1 VDERLK
7 GCGMSQA
14 AAQYGSPIPP
24 RTWRWVRDEAL
35 RFDPHGVRLVPSLL
49 MAVGVTVALAIGY
62 AAGSWA
68 TGAAAAG
75 GALSVGIPSVAPT
88 PRPRIA
94 MLASTAAAM
103 ALGTFVGSTTS
114 RYAGL
119 HVVAVA
125 LFTFVGGLLVAVEP
139 AVTAVGLNAIVGL
152 VVYGRFPG
160 SPETAL
166 KSAGLVLA
174 GGLFQV
180 VLIAVFRRRPQ
191 VGRALDGLSRG
202 YAALAGYA
210 RVLDIARSSLPL
222 AAAIDAAVV
231 DREFSF
237 GAGTSSASDEARTS
251 LIDEARRIRL
261 ELLSLASARAAAQG
275 VDEPD
280 AALLASF
287 DQLAPRLGVFFDHI
301 VDGLAHADVPGDL
314 DDALAEATD
323 AIEDVR
329 RTATAAPHAQLI
341 AARATTAGAA
351 LAGQLRAVAG
361 LLPAAVE
368 VKRTP
373 PSSAVRSATRISR
386 RSAHDVEAI
395 TERMQANLTWQSEAF
410 QHAVRLAV
418 VVSAA
423 AVIAHA
429 VGIGRGYWL
438 ALTAV
443 LILRPEFSI
452 TYTRGVAR
460 AVGTFVG
467 VGIATIVAVTAHPHG
482 WVLLPFVAVF
492 VWLSGAVFN
501 ASYAAFSVAV
511 TGAVVF
517 LLAGLDTD
525 PVADARDRLIATV
538 LGSALALGAYA
549 LAPTWGRRPVADAVA
564 DLADSTHRYVSLVL
578 RAVVDPAADTSAA
591 PAASRALRLARTNAE
606 AAIDRSLG
614 DPASRRVDQPFTQEL
629 LATFRRLAI
638 AAHTLRLSRTATPEG
653 LRPDGVTP
661 ESVPPKLALDYVP
674 PALTELTAAIDSELA
689 AIAARLR
696 FGRVTVVREPLRA
709 LHREVAAAISA
720 DPVSQGALVVA
731 ETDEIVDATNSLADI
746 VERAPS

>member
-1 VDERLK
+1 MMEP
-7 GCGMSQA
+7 A
-14 AAQYGSPIPP
+14 AGSGPAPPSTPPPP
-24 RTWRWVRDEAL
+24 RTWRRVRDEAL
-35 RFDPHGVRLVPSLL
+35 RFDRHGVRLGPSLR
-49 MAVGVTVALAIGY
+49 MAAGVMVALAIGY

-75 GALSVGIPSVAPT
+75 GALSVGIPSVAPS
-88 PRPRIA
+88 PRPRVA
-94 MLASTAAAM
+94 MLASTAAAI
-103 ALGTFVGSTTS
+103 ALGTFVGSATS

-166 KSAGLVLA
+166 KSAGLVAA

-180 VLIAVFRRRPQ
+180 LLVVVLRGRPH
-191 VGRALDGLSRG
+191 VGRALAGLSRG
-202 YAALAGYA
+202 YAALASYA
-210 RVLDIARSSLPL
+210 AALDLQQSGLPM

-237 GAGTSSASDEARTS
+237 GAGTSGASEEACRS
-251 LIDEARRIRL
+251 LVDEARRIRL

-280 AALLASF
+280 VGLLASF
-287 DQLAPRLGVFFDHI
+287 DQLSARLRNFFDHV
-301 VDGLAHADVPGDL
+301 VDGLGHASVPGGL
-314 DDALAEATD
+314 DDALAAAND

-329 RTATAAPHAQLI
+329 RSAAAAPHAQLI

-351 LAGQLRAVAG
+351 LAGQLRAVAA

-386 RSAHDVEAI
+386 VSAQGAEAI
-395 TERMQANLTWQSEAF
+395 AERMRANLTWQSDAF

-418 VVSAA
+418 VVSAS

-443 LILRPEFSI
+443 LVLRPEFSV

-460 AVGTFVG
+460 AVGTIVG

-482 WVLLPFVAVF
+482 WVLVPFVGVF
-492 VWLSGAVFN
+492 VWLSGALFN

-517 LLAGLDTD
+517 LLAGLDTN
-525 PVADARDRLIATV
+525 PVADARDRLVATV
-538 LGSALALGAYA
+538 LGAALALGAYA
-549 LAPTWGRRPVADAVA
+549 VAPTWGRRPVADAVA
-564 DLADSTHRYVSLVL
+564 DLADATQRYVSGVL
-578 RAVVDPAADTSAA
+578 RAVIDPAADKFGL
-591 PAASRALRLARTNAE
+591 PGASRAVRLARTNAE
-606 AAIDRSLG
+606 AAINRSLG
-614 DPASRRVDQPFTQEL
+614 DPASRRVEQTVTLEM

-638 AAHTLRLSRTATPEG
+638 AAHTLRLSPTLT
-653 LRPDGVTP
+653 
-661 ESVPPKLALDYVP
+661 LDVVP
-674 PALTELTAAIDSELA
+674 PALKELTADIAAELE

-696 FGRVTVVREPLRA
+696 FGRVTVVRQPLRA
-709 LHREVAAAISA
+709 LHREVAAALPA
-720 DPVSQGALVVA
+720 DPAALGALVVA

-746 VERAPS
+746 VERAPA

>member
-1 VDERLK
+1 
-7 GCGMSQA
+7 
-14 AAQYGSPIPP
+14 
-24 RTWRWVRDEAL
+24 
-35 RFDPHGVRLVPSLL
+35 
-49 MAVGVTVALAIGY
+49 
-62 AAGSWA
+62 
-68 TGAAAAG
+68 
-75 GALSVGIPSVAPT
+75 
-88 PRPRIA
+88 
-94 MLASTAAAM
+94 
-103 ALGTFVGSTTS
+103 
-114 RYAGL
+114 
-119 HVVAVA
+119 
-125 LFTFVGGLLVAVEP
+125 
-139 AVTAVGLNAIVGL
+139 VTAVGLNAIVGL

-166 KSAGLVLA
+166 KSAGLVAA

-180 VLIAVFRRRPQ
+180 VLVVALRGRPH
-191 VGRALDGLSRG
+191 VGRALAGLSRA
-202 YAALAGYA
+202 YAALATYA
-210 RVLDIARSSLPL
+210 ADLDINRSGLPV

-237 GAGTSSASDEARTS
+237 GAGTSGAPDEAATS
-251 LIDEARRIRL
+251 LVDEARRIRL
-261 ELLSLASARAAAQG
+261 ELLSLSSARAAAQG

-287 DQLAPRLGVFFDHI
+287 DRLASALGEFLDH
-301 VDGLAHADVPGDL
+301 VVRGLAHAAVPGDL
-314 DDALAEATD
+314 DDALKAATD
-323 AIEDVR
+323 AIDDVR
-329 RTATAAPHAQLI
+329 RTAAAAPHAQLI

-351 LAGQLRAVAG
+351 LGGQLRAVAG

-368 VKRTP
+368 VRRTN

-386 RSAHDVEAI
+386 HSAQGAEAI
-395 TERMQANLTWQSEAF
+395 VERMRANLTWQSDAF

-418 VVSAA
+418 VVSAS

-443 LILRPEFSI
+443 LVLRPEFSV
-452 TYTRGVAR
+452 TFTRGIGR
-460 AVGTFVG
+460 AIGTFVG

-482 WVLLPFVAVF
+482 WVLIPFVGVF

-501 ASYAAFSVAV
+501 ASYTAFSVAV

-525 PVADARDRLIATV
+525 PVTDARDRLVATV

-549 LAPTWGRRPVADAVA
+549 IAPTWGRRPVADAVG
-564 DLADSTHRYVSLVL
+564 DLADTTHRYIRLVL
-578 RAVVDPAADTSAA
+578 QAVIDPATDTSAA
-591 PAASRALRLARTNAE
+591 PAAGRAVRLARTNAE

-614 DPASRRVDQPFTQEL
+614 DPASRRIDQTVTLEM

-638 AAHTLRLSRTATPEG
+638 AAHTLRLSPT
-653 LRPDGVTP
+653 VT
-661 ESVPPKLALDYVP
+661 LDLVP
-674 PALTELTAAIDSELA
+674 PALKELTSAIDTELE

-696 FGRVTVVREPLRA
+696 FGRVTVVRQPLRA
-709 LHREVAAAISA
+709 LHQEVAAALPT
-720 DPVSQGALVVA
+720 DPEAFGTLVVA

-746 VERAPS
+746 VERMPSA

>member
-1 VDERLK
+1 
-7 GCGMSQA
+7 MSEPA
-14 AAQYGSPIPP
+14 AGSGRPAAP
-24 RTWRWVRDEAL
+24 RTWRRVRDDAL
-35 RFDPHGVRLVPSLL
+35 RIDRHGVRLRPSLR
-49 MAVGVTVALAIGY
+49 MAAGVTVALATGY

-68 TGAAAAG
+68 AGAAAAG
-75 GALSVGIPSVAPT
+75 GALAVGIPSVAPS

-103 ALGTFVGSTTS
+103 ALGTFVGSATS
-114 RYAGL
+114 GYAGL

-125 LFTFVGGLLVAVEP
+125 FFTFVGGLLVAVEP

-166 KSAGLVLA
+166 KSAGLVAA

-180 VLIAVFRRRPQ
+180 VLVLVVRGRPH
-191 VGRALDGLSRG
+191 VGRALTGLSRG
-202 YAALAGYA
+202 YAALASYA
-210 RVLDIARSSLPL
+210 ADLDVEQSGLPV

-231 DREFSF
+231 DRELSF
-237 GAGTSSASDEARTS
+237 GAGASGPSGEACTS
-251 LIDEARRIRL
+251 LVDEARRIRL
-261 ELLSLASARAAAQG
+261 ELLSLASARAAAQD

-287 DQLAPRLGVFFDHI
+287 LRLASALRDFLDHV
-301 VDGLAHADVPGDL
+301 VDGLAHADVPADL
-314 DDALAEATD
+314 DDALAAATD
-323 AIEDVR
+323 AVEDLR
-329 RTATAAPHAQLI
+329 RAAAAAPHAQLI
-341 AARATTAGAA
+341 AARAITAGAA

-368 VKRTP
+368 VRRTA

-386 RSAHDVEAI
+386 RGAQVSRRTAQGAEVIA
-395 TERMQANLTWQSEAF
+395 ERMRANLTWQSDAF
-410 QHAVRLAV
+410 QHAVRLTA

-443 LILRPEFSI
+443 LVLRPEFSV
-452 TYTRGVAR
+452 TFTRGVGR
-460 AVGTFVG
+460 AFGTFVG
-467 VGIATIVAVTAHPHG
+467 VGIATIVAATAQPHG
-482 WVLLPFVAVF
+482 WVLVPFVGVF
-492 VWLSGAVFN
+492 VWLAGAVFN
-501 ASYAAFSVAV
+501 ASYTAFSVAV

-525 PVADARDRLIATV
+525 PVTDARDRLVATV
-538 LGSALALGAYA
+538 LGAALALGAYA
-549 LAPTWGRRPVADAVA
+549 IWPTWGRRPVADAVA
-564 DLADSTHRYVSLVL
+564 DLADTTHRYVGLVL
-578 RAVVDPAADTSAA
+578 RAVVDPAADTSAT
-591 PAASRALRLARTNAE
+591 PAAGRAVRLARTNAE

-614 DPASRRVDQPFTQEL
+614 DPASRRVDQTVTL
-629 LATFRRLAI
+629 LTLATFRRLAI
-638 AAHTLRLSRTATPEG
+638 AVHTLRLSPVRT
-653 LRPDGVTP
+653 LDG
-661 ESVPPKLALDYVP
+661 AP
-674 PALTELTAAIDSELA
+674 PALTELTAAIDTELESV
-689 AIAARLR
+689 AARLR

-709 LHREVAAAISA
+709 LHREVVAALSGDVAA
-720 DPVSQGALVVA
+720 FGTLVAA

-746 VERAPS
+746 VERMPPA

>member
-1 VDERLK
+1 
-7 GCGMSQA
+7 MSGA
-14 AAQYGSPIPP
+14 AAQYGSPAPP
-24 RTWRWVRDEAL
+24 PTWRRVRDEAL
-35 RFDPHGVRLVPSLL
+35 RFDPHGVRLRPSLR
-49 MAVGVTVALAIGY
+49 MAAGVMVALAIGY

-75 GALSVGIPSVAPT
+75 GALAVGIPSVAPS

-94 MLASTAAAM
+94 MLASTAAAI
-103 ALGTFVGSTTS
+103 ALGTFVGSATS

-166 KSAGLVLA
+166 KSAGLVAA

-180 VLIAVFRRRPQ
+180 VLVMIFRGRPQ
-191 VGRALDGLSRG
+191 VSRELAGLSRCYDAIAS
-202 YAALAGYA
+202 YAAD
-210 RVLDIARSSLPL
+210 LDLARSGLPM
-222 AAAIDAAVV
+222 AEAIDAAVV

-237 GAGTSSASDEARTS
+237 GAGTGGASDEACRS
-251 LIDEARRIRL
+251 LVDEARRIRL
-261 ELLSLASARAAAQG
+261 ELLSLASARAAAKG

-287 DQLAPRLGVFFDHI
+287 DQLAIRLGDFFRRV
-301 VDGLAHADVPGDL
+301 VDGLAHASVPDDL
-314 DDALAEATD
+314 GDALAAAND
-323 AIEDVR
+323 AIEDLR
-329 RTATAAPHAQLI
+329 RSAAGAAHAQLI

-368 VKRTP
+368 VRRTA

-386 RSAHDVEAI
+386 VSAHGAEAI
-395 TERMQANLTWQSEAF
+395 VERMQANLTWQSDAF

-418 VVSAA
+418 VVSASA
-423 AVIAHA
+423 GIAHA

-443 LILRPEFSI
+443 LVLRPEFSV

-460 AVGTFVG
+460 AVGTVVG
-467 VGIATIVAVTAHPHG
+467 VGIATIVAVTVHPHG
-482 WVLLPFVAVF
+482 WVLVPFVGVF
-492 VWLSGAVFN
+492 VWLSGALFN

-517 LLAGLDTD
+517 LLAGLDAN
-525 PVADARDRLIATV
+525 PVTDARDRLVATV
-538 LGSALALGAYA
+538 LGAALALGAYA
-549 LAPTWGRRPVADAVA
+549 LAPTWGRRPVAEALA
-564 DLADSTHRYVSLVL
+564 DLADTTQRYVALVL
-578 RAVVDPAADTSAA
+578 QAVTDPAADRSAL
-591 PAASRALRLARTNAE
+591 PGASRAVRLARTNAE
-606 AAIDRSLG
+606 AAVNRSLG
-614 DPASRRVDQPFTQEL
+614 DPASRRIDHAATLEM

-638 AAHTLRLSRTATPEG
+638 AAHTLRLSQTAT
-653 LRPDGVTP
+653 
-661 ESVPPKLALDYVP
+661 LDVVP
-674 PALTELTAAIDSELA
+674 PALNDLTAAIDSELD

-709 LHREVAAAISA
+709 LHREVAAALLA
-720 DPVSQGALVVA
+720 DPAALGALVVA

-746 VERAPS
+746 VERAPA

>member
-1 VDERLK
+1 
-7 GCGMSQA
+7 MSEVA
-14 AAQYGSPIPP
+14 AEYGTPPPP
-24 RTWRWVRDEAL
+24 RTWRRVRDEAL
-35 RFDPHGVRLVPSLL
+35 RFDRHGVLLRPSLR
-49 MAVGVTVALAIGY
+49 MAAGVMVALAIGY

-68 TGAAAAG
+68 AGAAAAG
-75 GALSVGIPSVAPT
+75 GALSVGIPSLAPS
-88 PRPRIA
+88 PRPRVA
-94 MLASTAAAM
+94 VLTSTAAAM
-103 ALGTFVGSTTS
+103 ALGTFVGSATS
-114 RYAGL
+114 EYAGL
-119 HVVAVA
+119 HVVAVGF
-125 LFTFVGGLLVAVEP
+125 FTFVGGLLVAVEP

-166 KSAGLVLA
+166 KSAGLVAA

-180 VLIAVFRRRPQ
+180 LLVVVLRGRPR
-191 VGRALDGLSRG
+191 VGRALTGLSRG
-202 YAALAGYA
+202 YAALASYA
-210 RVLDIARSSLPL
+210 ADLDLARSSLPL

-231 DREFSF
+231 DREFAF
-237 GAGTSSASDEARTS
+237 GAGTSGASEEACRS
-251 LIDEARRIRL
+251 LVDEARRIML
-261 ELLSLASARAAAQG
+261 ELLSLASVRAAAQG

-287 DQLAPRLGVFFDHI
+287 DQLASRLGNLFDHV
-301 VDGLAHADVPGDL
+301 VDGLAHASVPADL
-314 DDALAEATD
+314 GDALTAANA

-329 RTATAAPHAQLI
+329 RSAAAAPHAQLI

-368 VKRTP
+368 VKRAP
-373 PSSAVRSATRISR
+373 ASSAVRSATRISR
-386 RSAHDVEAI
+386 VSAQGAEAI
-395 TERMQANLTWQSEAF
+395 VERMQANLTWQSDAF

-418 VVSAA
+418 VVSAS

-443 LILRPEFSI
+443 LVLRPEFSV

-460 AVGTFVG
+460 AVGTVVG

-482 WVLLPFVAVF
+482 WVLVPFVGVF
-492 VWLSGAVFN
+492 VWLSGALFN

-517 LLAGLDTD
+517 LLAGLDAD
-525 PVADARDRLIATV
+525 PVADARDRLVATV
-538 LGSALALGAYA
+538 LGAGLALGAYA

-564 DLADSTHRYVSLVL
+564 DLADTTQRYVALVL
-578 RAVVDPAADTSAA
+578 HAVIDPAADTSVL
-591 PAASRALRLARTNAE
+591 PGASRAVRLARTNAE
-606 AAIDRSLG
+606 AAINRSLG
-614 DPASRRVDQPFTQEL
+614 DPASRRVDPAATLEM

-638 AAHTLRLSRTATPEG
+638 AAHTLRLSPT
-653 LRPDGVTP
+653 VTLP
-661 ESVPPKLALDYVP
+661 VVPAVLK
-674 PALTELTAAIDSELA
+674 ELTVAIDSELE
-689 AIAARLR
+689 AIAARMR

-709 LHREVAAAISA
+709 LHREVAAALPA
-720 DPVSQGALVVA
+720 DPAALGALVVA

-746 VERAPS
+746 VERAPVQLRST

>member
-1 VDERLK
+1 MTEL
-7 GCGMSQA
+7 A
-14 AAQYGSPIPP
+14 AAQGGPAPP
-24 RTWRWVRDEAL
+24 RTWRRVRDEVL
-35 RFDPHGVRLVPSLL
+35 RFDRHGIRLGPSLR
-49 MAVGVTVALAIGY
+49 MAGGVTVALAIGY

-68 TGAAAAG
+68 AGAAAAG
-75 GALSVGIPSVAPT
+75 GALAVGIPSVAPS

-103 ALGTFVGSTTS
+103 ALGTFVGSATS

-166 KSAGLVLA
+166 KSAGLVIA

-180 VLIAVFRRRPQ
+180 LLVVVVRGRPQ
-191 VGRALDGLSRG
+191 VGRALAGLSRG
-202 YAALAGYA
+202 YAALASYA
-210 RVLDIARSSLPL
+210 ADLDIQRSGLPM

-237 GAGTSSASDEARTS
+237 GADTSGAPDEACRS
-251 LIDEARRIRL
+251 LVDEARRIRL
-261 ELLSLASARAAAQG
+261 ELLSVASARAAAQG

-287 DQLAPRLGVFFDHI
+287 GQLASRLGVFFEHI
-301 VDGLAHADVPGDL
+301 VDGLAHADVPADL
-314 DDALAEATD
+314 DDALVAATD

-329 RTATAAPHAQLI
+329 RTAVAAPHAQLI

-351 LAGQLRAVAG
+351 LAGQLRAVVG

-368 VKRTP
+368 VKRTA

-386 RSAHDVEAI
+386 RSAQGVEAI
-395 TERMQANLTWQSEAF
+395 AERMRANLTWQSDAF

-443 LILRPEFSI
+443 LVLRPEFSV
-452 TYTRGVAR
+452 TFTRGVGR

-482 WVLLPFVAVF
+482 WVLVPFVGVF
-492 VWLSGAVFN
+492 VWLSGALFN

-517 LLAGLDTD
+517 LLAGLDAD
-525 PVADARDRLIATV
+525 PVTDARDRLVATV
-538 LGSALALGAYA
+538 LGAALALGAYA

-564 DLADSTHRYVSLVL
+564 DLADTTQRYVGLVL
-578 RAVVDPAADTSAA
+578 RAVIDPAADASAA

-606 AAIDRSLG
+606 AAIQRSLG
-614 DPASRRVDQPFTQEL
+614 DPASRRIDQTATLQM

-638 AAHTLRLSRTATPEG
+638 AVHTLRLSPTVK
-653 LRPDGVTP
+653 LDG
-661 ESVPPKLALDYVP
+661 VP
-674 PALTELTAAIDSELA
+674 PALKELTAAIDSELA

-696 FGRVTVVREPLRA
+696 FGRVTVVRQPLRA
-709 LHREVAAAISA
+709 LHRDVAAALPA
-720 DPVSQGALVVA
+720 DPAALGALVVA

-746 VERAPS
+746 VDRAPA

>member
-1 VDERLK
+1 MTD
-7 GCGMSQA
+7 A
-14 AAQYGSPIPP
+14 PAQVGTSVPP
-24 RTWRWVRDEAL
+24 RTWRRVRDEAL
-35 RFDPHGVRLVPSLL
+35 RFDRPGVRVRSSLR
-49 MAVGVTVALAIGY
+49 MAIGVTVALAIGY

-68 TGAAAAG
+68 AGAAAAG
-75 GALSVGIPSVAPT
+75 GALAVGVPSVAPT

-94 MLASTAAAM
+94 MLASTALAM
-103 ALGTFVGSTTS
+103 ALGTFLGSATS
-114 RYAGL
+114 RYAGV

-180 VLIAVFRRRPQ
+180 LLVVVLRGRPQ
-191 VGRALDGLSRG
+191 VGRALAGLARG
-202 YAALAGYA
+202 YAALAVYA
-210 RVLDIARSSLPL
+210 GDLDIERSGLPV
-222 AAAIDAAVV
+222 AAALDTAVA

-237 GAGTSSASDEARTS
+237 GAGTSGASGEACTS
-251 LIDEARRIRL
+251 LVDEARRIRL

-275 VDEPD
+275 IDEPD

-287 DQLAPRLGVFFDHI
+287 ERLASCLREFFDQV
-301 VDGLAHADVPGDL
+301 VDGLAHSDVPADL
-314 DDALAEATD
+314 VDALAAATA
-323 AIEDVR
+323 AIDDVR
-329 RTATAAPHAQLI
+329 RVAVALPHAQLL

-368 VKRTP
+368 VKRTR

-386 RSAHDVEAI
+386 RGAQGAEAI
-395 TERMQANLTWQSEAF
+395 AERMRANLTWHSDAF

-429 VGIGRGYWL
+429 ADIGRGYWL

-443 LILRPEFSI
+443 LVLRPEFSV
-452 TYTRGVAR
+452 TFTRGVGR
-460 AVGTFVG
+460 ALGTFAG
-467 VGIATIVAVTAHPHG
+467 VGIATIVAVTADPHG
-482 WVLLPFVAVF
+482 WVLVPFVGVF
-492 VWLSGAVFN
+492 VWLAGAVFN

-525 PVADARDRLIATV
+525 PVADARERLIATG
-538 LGSALALGAYA
+538 LGAALALGAYA

-564 DLADSTHRYVSLVL
+564 DLADTTERYVGLVL
-578 RAVVDPAADTSAA
+578 QAVIDPAADASVI
-591 PAASRALRLARTNAE
+591 PAAGRAVRLARTNAD
-606 AAIDRSLG
+606 AAIARSLG
-614 DPASRRVDQPFTQEL
+614 DPASRRVDHTVSLEL

-638 AAHTLRLSRTATPEG
+638 AAHTLRLSPSVSLDDVPPQFALGGVPPTVTPDG
-653 LRPDGVTP
+653 LRPRVAPSGIR
-661 ESVPPKLALDYVP
+661 
-674 PALTELTAAIDSELA
+674 PALKELA
-689 AIAARLR
+689 RAVGIELEAIAARLR
-696 FGRVTVVREPLRA
+696 FGRVTVVRQPLRA
-709 LHREVAAAISA
+709 LHREVAGALPA
-720 DPVSQGALVVA
+720 DAGAFGTLVVA
-731 ETDEIVDATNSLADI
+731 ESDEIVDATNSLADI
-746 VERAPS
+746 VERMPV

>member
-1 VDERLK
+1 
-7 GCGMSQA
+7 MSGA
-14 AAQYGSPIPP
+14 AAQYGSPAPP
-24 RTWRWVRDEAL
+24 PTWRRVRDEAL
-35 RFDPHGVRLVPSLL
+35 RFDPHGVRLRPSLR
-49 MAVGVTVALAIGY
+49 MAAGVMVALAIGY

-75 GALSVGIPSVAPT
+75 GALAVGIPSVAPS

-94 MLASTAAAM
+94 MLASTAAAI
-103 ALGTFVGSTTS
+103 ALGTFVGSATS

-166 KSAGLVLA
+166 KSAGLVAA

-180 VLIAVFRRRPQ
+180 VLVVIFRGRPQ
-191 VGRALDGLSRG
+191 VSRELAGLSRCYDAIAS
-202 YAALAGYA
+202 YAAD
-210 RVLDIARSSLPL
+210 LDLARSGLPM
-222 AAAIDAAVV
+222 AEAIDAAVV

-237 GAGTSSASDEARTS
+237 GAGTGGASDEACRS
-251 LIDEARRIRL
+251 LVDEARRIRL
-261 ELLSLASARAAAQG
+261 ELLSLASARAAAKG
-275 VDEPD
+275 IDEPD

-287 DQLAPRLGVFFDHI
+287 DQLAFRLGDFFRRV
-301 VDGLAHADVPGDL
+301 VDGLAHASVPDDL
-314 DDALAEATD
+314 GDALAAAND
-323 AIEDVR
+323 AIEDLR
-329 RTATAAPHAQLI
+329 RSAAGAAHAQLI

-368 VKRTP
+368 VRRTA

-386 RSAHDVEAI
+386 VSAHGAEAI
-395 TERMQANLTWQSEAF
+395 VERMQANLTWQSDAF

-418 VVSAA
+418 VVSAS

-443 LILRPEFSI
+443 LVLRPEFSV

-460 AVGTFVG
+460 AVGTVVG
-467 VGIATIVAVTAHPHG
+467 VGIATIVAVTVHPHG
-482 WVLLPFVAVF
+482 WVLVPFVGVF
-492 VWLSGAVFN
+492 VWLSGALFN

-517 LLAGLDTD
+517 LLAGLDAN
-525 PVADARDRLIATV
+525 PVTDARDRLVATV
-538 LGSALALGAYA
+538 LGAALALGAYA
-549 LAPTWGRRPVADAVA
+549 LAPTWGRRPVAEALA
-564 DLADSTHRYVSLVL
+564 DLADTTQRYVALVL
-578 RAVVDPAADTSAA
+578 QAVTDPAADRSAL
-591 PAASRALRLARTNAE
+591 PGASRAVRLARTNAE
-606 AAIDRSLG
+606 AAVNRSLG
-614 DPASRRVDQPFTQEL
+614 DPASRRIDHAATLEM

-638 AAHTLRLSRTATPEG
+638 AAHTLAAVTDSHLGR
-653 LRPDGVTP
+653 RP
-661 ESVPPKLALDYVP
+661 
-674 PALTELTAAIDSELA
+674 
-689 AIAARLR
+689 ARL
-696 FGRVTVVREPLRA
+696 E
-709 LHREVAAAISA
+709 
-720 DPVSQGALVVA
+720 
-731 ETDEIVDATNSLADI
+731 
-746 VERAPS
+746 

>member
-1 VDERLK
+1 
-7 GCGMSQA
+7 MSEA
-14 AAQYGSPIPP
+14 AVQSGSPAPP
-24 RTWRWVRDEAL
+24 RTWRRVRDEAL
-35 RFDPHGVRLVPSLL
+35 RFDRHGVFLRPSLR
-49 MAVGVTVALAIGY
+49 MAAGVMAALAIGY

-75 GALSVGIPSVAPT
+75 GALVVGIPSVAASA
-88 PRPRIA
+88 RPRIGL
-94 MLASTAAAM
+94 LASTAMAM
-103 ALGTFVGSTTS
+103 ALGTFVGSVTS
-114 RYAGL
+114 GYAGL

-125 LFTFVGGLLVAVEP
+125 LFSFAGGLLVAVEP

-166 KSAGLVLA
+166 KSAGLVAA

-180 VLIAVFRRRPQ
+180 LLVLVFRGRPQ
-191 VGRALDGLSRG
+191 VSRELAGLSRG
-202 YAALAGYA
+202 YEAIASYAAN
-210 RVLDIARSSLPL
+210 LDLTRSGLPM

-237 GAGTSSASDEARTS
+237 GAGAGGVSDEACRS
-251 LIDEARRIRL
+251 LVDEARRIRL

-275 VDEPD
+275 VDAPD

-287 DQLAPRLGVFFDHI
+287 DQLAAALGDFFAR
-301 VDGLAHADVPGDL
+301 VEAGLAQASVP
-314 DDALAEATD
+314 DDFDSALVAANE
-323 AIEDVR
+323 AIESVR
-329 RTATAAPHAQLI
+329 ASAAAAPHVQLI

-361 LLPAAVE
+361 LLPGAIE

-373 PSSAVRSATRISR
+373 PSSAVRSATRLSR
-386 RSAHDVEAI
+386 VSAHGAEAI
-395 TERMQANLTWQSEAF
+395 VERMRANLTWQSDAF

-418 VVSAA
+418 VVSAS

-443 LILRPEFSI
+443 LVLRPEFSV
-452 TYTRGVAR
+452 TYTRGIAR
-460 AVGTFVG
+460 AVGTILG

-482 WVLLPFVAVF
+482 WVLVPFVGVF
-492 VWLSGAVFN
+492 VWLAGALFN

-538 LGSALALGAYA
+538 LGAALALAAYA

-564 DLADSTHRYVSLVL
+564 DLADTTQRYVALVL
-578 RAVVDPAADTSAA
+578 QAVTDPAADVSTL
-591 PAASRALRLARTNAE
+591 PGASRAVRLARTNAE
-606 AAIDRSLG
+606 AAINRSLG
-614 DPASRRVDQPFTQEL
+614 DPASRRIDHVAALEM

-638 AAHTLRLSRTATPEG
+638 AAHTLRLSPTVTLEG
-653 LRPDGVTP
+653 
-661 ESVPPKLALDYVP
+661 VP
-674 PALTELTAAIDSELA
+674 PALNELTTAIDSELE

-696 FGRVTVVREPLRA
+696 FGRVTVVRQPLRA
-709 LHREVAAAISA
+709 LHRAVAAALPA
-720 DPVSQGALVVA
+720 DPAAPGALVVA

-746 VERAPS
+746 VERPPA

>member
-1 VDERLK
+1 
-7 GCGMSQA
+7 MSQA
-14 AAQYGSPIPP
+14 AEFGSPAPP
-24 RTWRWVRDEAL
+24 RTWRRVRDEAL
-35 RFDPHGVRLVPSLL
+35 RFDRRGVRLLPGLR
-49 MAVGVTVALAIGY
+49 MAAGVAVALAIGY

-68 TGAAAAG
+68 AGAAAAG
-75 GALSVGIPSVAPT
+75 GALAVGIPSVAPS

-94 MLASTAAAM
+94 MLTSTAAAM
-103 ALGTFVGSTTS
+103 ALGTFVGSATS
-114 RYAGL
+114 GYAGL

-166 KSAGLVLA
+166 KSAGLVVA

-180 VLIAVFRRRPQ
+180 LLVVVLRGRPQ
-191 VGRALDGLSRG
+191 VGRALAGLSRS
-202 YAALAGYA
+202 YAALASYA
-210 RVLDIARSSLPL
+210 ADLNIERSGLPA

-237 GAGTSSASDEARTS
+237 GAGTSGAPDEACRS
-251 LIDEARRIRL
+251 LVDEARRIRL

-275 VDEPD
+275 LDEPD
-280 AALLASF
+280 AALLGSF
-287 DQLAPRLGVFFDHI
+287 DQLAASLGAFLQRI
-301 VDGLAHADVPGDL
+301 VDGLAHAMVPGDL
-314 DDALAEATD
+314 EDALAAATD

-329 RTATAAPHAQLI
+329 RTAAAAPHAQLI
-341 AARATTAGAA
+341 AARATAAGAA
-351 LAGQLRAVAG
+351 LAGQLRAVTG
-361 LLPAAVE
+361 LLAPAVE

-373 PSSAVRSATRISR
+373 PSSAVRSATRIYR
-386 RSAHDVEAI
+386 RGAQGAEAI
-395 TERMQANLTWQSEAF
+395 VERMRANLTWQSDAF

-418 VVSAA
+418 VVSAS

-443 LILRPEFSI
+443 LVLRPEFSV

-460 AVGTFVG
+460 AVGTIVG

-482 WVLLPFVAVF
+482 WALLPFVGVF

-525 PVADARDRLIATV
+525 PVADARDRLVATV
-538 LGSALALGAYA
+538 LGAALALGAYA

-564 DLADSTHRYVSLVL
+564 DLADTTERYVGLVL
-578 RAVVDPAADTSAA
+578 RAVIDPEADTSATPGA
-591 PAASRALRLARTNAE
+591 GRAVRLARTNAE
-606 AAIDRSLG
+606 AAIARSLG
-614 DPASRRVDQPFTQEL
+614 DPASRRVDQTVTLEM

-638 AAHTLRLSRTATPEG
+638 AAHTLRLAPSVT
-653 LRPDGVTP
+653 LDG
-661 ESVPPKLALDYVP
+661 VP
-674 PALTELTAAIDSELA
+674 PALRELTAALHTELE

-696 FGRVTVVREPLRA
+696 FGRVTVVRQPLRA
-709 LHREVAAAISA
+709 LHREVAAALPT
-720 DPVSQGALVVA
+720 DPAALGTLVVA

-746 VERAPS
+746 VERGVASSS

>member
-1 VDERLK
+1 
-7 GCGMSQA
+7 MSEA
-14 AAQYGSPIPP
+14 PADFGRPAPP
-24 RTWRWVRDEAL
+24 RTWRRVRDESL
-35 RFDPHGVRLVPSLL
+35 RFDRHGLRLGPSLR

-68 TGAAAAG
+68 AGAAAAG
-75 GALSVGIPSVAPT
+75 GALSVGIPSLAPT

-94 MLASTAAAM
+94 LLASTAAAM
-103 ALGTFVGSTTS
+103 ALGTFVGSATS
-114 RYAGL
+114 GYAGL

-125 LFTFVGGLLVAVEP
+125 LFAFVGGLLVAVEP

-166 KSAGLVLA
+166 KSAGLVAA
-174 GGLFQV
+174 GGLFQLLLV
-180 VLIAVFRRRPQ
+180 VVFRGRPQ
-191 VGRALDGLSRG
+191 VGRALAGLSRA
-202 YAALAGYA
+202 YAALATYA
-210 RVLDIARSSLPL
+210 ADLDIERSGLPV

-237 GAGTSSASDEARTS
+237 GAGASGAPDEACTS
-251 LIDEARRIRL
+251 LVDEARRIRL
-261 ELLSLASARAAAQG
+261 ELLSLGSARAAVQG

-287 DQLAPRLGVFFDHI
+287 DQLASRLGDFFGHV
-301 VDGLAHADVPGDL
+301 VDGLAHAGVPGDL
-314 DDALAEATD
+314 DDALAAAIE

-329 RTATAAPHAQLI
+329 RTAAAAPHSQLI

-361 LLPAAVE
+361 LLPPAVK
-368 VKRTP
+368 VRRTAP
-373 PSSAVRSATRISR
+373 TSAVRSATRISR
-386 RSAHDVEAI
+386 RGTQDAAVIA
-395 TERMQANLTWQSEAF
+395 ERMRANLTWQSDAF

-418 VVSAA
+418 VVSAS

-438 ALTAV
+438 TLTAV
-443 LILRPEFSI
+443 LVLRPEFSV
-452 TYTRGVAR
+452 TFTRGVGR

-482 WVLLPFVAVF
+482 WALVPFVGVF
-492 VWLSGAVFN
+492 VWMSGAVFN

-525 PVADARDRLIATV
+525 PVTDARDRLVATV
-538 LGSALALGAYA
+538 LGAVLALGAYA
-549 LAPTWGRRPVADAVA
+549 LWPTWGRRPVADAIA
-564 DLADSTHRYVSLVL
+564 DLADATHRYVGIVL
-578 RAVVDPAADTSAA
+578 RAVVDPAADASAA
-591 PAASRALRLARTNAE
+591 PAASRAVRLARTNAE

-614 DPASRRVDQPFTQEL
+614 DPASRRVDQTLTLEM
-629 LATFRRLAI
+629 LAAFRRLSI
-638 AAHTLRLSRTATPEG
+638 AAHTLRLSPIRT
-653 LRPDGVTP
+653 LDG
-661 ESVPPKLALDYVP
+661 VP
-674 PALTELTAAIDSELA
+674 PALKELIAAIDGELE

-696 FGRVTVVREPLRA
+696 FGRVTVVRQPLRA
-709 LHREVAAAISA
+709 LHREVAAALPGGA
-720 DPVSQGALVVA
+720 DALGTLVVA

-746 VERAPS
+746 VERMPPT

>member
-1 VDERLK
+1 MRE
-7 GCGMSQA
+7 A
-14 AAQYGSPIPP
+14 AAQSGSPAPP
-24 RTWRWVRDEAL
+24 RTWRRVRDEAL
-35 RFDPHGVRLVPSLL
+35 RFDWQGVRVRASLR

-68 TGAAAAG
+68 AGAAAAG
-75 GALSVGIPSVAPT
+75 GALAVGIPSVTPS
-88 PRPRIA
+88 PRPHIG
-94 MLASTAAAM
+94 LLVSTAVAM
-103 ALGTFVGSTTS
+103 ALGTFVGSATS
-114 RYAGL
+114 GYAGL

-125 LFTFVGGLLVAVEP
+125 LFTFIGGLLVAVEP
-139 AVTAVGLNAIVGL
+139 AVTGVGLNAIVGL

-166 KSAGLVLA
+166 KSAGLVAA

-180 VLIAVFRRRPQ
+180 LLVMVFRGRPQ
-191 VGRALDGLSRG
+191 VGRELSGLSRG
-202 YAALAGYA
+202 YDAIASYAAD
-210 RVLDIARSSLPL
+210 LDLARSGLPM

-237 GAGTSSASDEARTS
+237 GAGTGGVSDEACRS
-251 LIDEARRIRL
+251 LVDEARRIRL

-275 VDEPD
+275 ADEPD

-287 DQLAPRLGVFFDHI
+287 DQLASRLGDFFHRV
-301 VDGLAHADVPGDL
+301 VDGLAHASVPGDL
-314 DDALAEATD
+314 DDALTAAGE

-329 RTATAAPHAQLI
+329 RSAAAAPHAQLI

-368 VKRTP
+368 VRRIP

-386 RSAHDVEAI
+386 VSARGAEAI
-395 TERMQANLTWQSEAF
+395 VERMQANLTWQSDAF

-418 VVSAA
+418 VVSAS

-443 LILRPEFSI
+443 LVLRPEFSV

-460 AVGTFVG
+460 AVGTVVG

-482 WVLLPFVAVF
+482 WVLVPFVGVF
-492 VWLSGAVFN
+492 VWLSGALFN

-517 LLAGLDTD
+517 LLAGLDTN
-525 PVADARDRLIATV
+525 PVTDARDRLVATV
-538 LGSALALGAYA
+538 LGAALALAAYA
-549 LAPTWGRRPVADAVA
+549 LAPTWGRRPVADAIA
-564 DLADSTHRYVSLVL
+564 DLADATQRYVAGVL
-578 RAVVDPAADTSAA
+578 QAVIDPAADTSAL
-591 PAASRALRLARTNAE
+591 PGASRAVRLARTNAE
-606 AAIDRSLG
+606 AAISRSLG
-614 DPASRRVDQPFTQEL
+614 DPASRRIDHAATLEM

-638 AAHTLRLSRTATPEG
+638 AAHTLRLSPT
-653 LRPDGVTP
+653 VTLDA
-661 ESVPPKLALDYVP
+661 VPPSLK
-674 PALTELTAAIDSELA
+674 ELTSAVDSELD

-709 LHREVAAAISA
+709 LHREVAAALPA
-720 DPVSQGALVVA
+720 DPAALGALVVA
-731 ETDEIVDATNSLADI
+731 ETDEIVDATNSLAAI
-746 VERAPS
+746 VERAPA

>member
-1 VDERLK
+1 MRQDRPQVQGMK
-7 GCGMSQA
+7 GKRPMTEPAGGREA
-14 AAQYGSPIPP
+14 LPP
-24 RTWRWVRDEAL
+24 RTWRRVRDEAL
-35 RFDPHGVRLVPSLL
+35 RFDRHGVLLRPSLR
-49 MAVGVTVALAIGY
+49 MAAGVMAALAIGY

-75 GALSVGIPSVAPT
+75 GALVVGIPSVT
-88 PRPRIA
+88 PSARPRVG
-94 MLASTAAAM
+94 LLVSTAAAM
-103 ALGTFVGSTTS
+103 ALGTFVGSVTS
-114 RYAGL
+114 GYAGL

-125 LFTFVGGLLVAVEP
+125 LFAFAGGLLVAVEP

-166 KSAGLVLA
+166 KSAGLVAA

-180 VLIAVFRRRPQ
+180 LLVLVFRGRPQ
-191 VGRALDGLSRG
+191 VSRELAGLSRG
-202 YAALAGYA
+202 YEAIASYAAN
-210 RVLDIARSSLPL
+210 LDLTQSGLPM

-237 GAGTSSASDEARTS
+237 GAGTGGVSDEACRS
-251 LIDEARRIRL
+251 LVDEARRIRL

-280 AALLASF
+280 VALLASF
-287 DQLAPRLGVFFDHI
+287 DQLAAAMGHFFAQ
-301 VDGLAHADVPGDL
+301 VDTGLAHAVVP
-314 DDALAEATD
+314 DDFDGALAAADE
-323 AIEDVR
+323 AIESVR
-329 RTATAAPHAQLI
+329 ESAAAAQHVQLI

-361 LLPAAVE
+361 LLPAAIE

-373 PSSAVRSATRISR
+373 PSSAVSSATRISR
-386 RSAHDVEAI
+386 ASAHGAEAI
-395 TERMQANLTWQSEAF
+395 VERMRANLTWQSDAF

-418 VVSAA
+418 VVSAS

-443 LILRPEFSI
+443 LVLRPEFSV

-460 AVGTFVG
+460 AVGTILG

-482 WVLLPFVAVF
+482 WVLVPFVGVF
-492 VWLSGAVFN
+492 VWLAGALFN

-538 LGSALALGAYA
+538 LGAALALAAYA

-564 DLADSTHRYVSLVL
+564 DLADTTQRYVALVL
-578 RAVVDPAADTSAA
+578 QAVTDPGADVSVL
-591 PAASRALRLARTNAE
+591 PGASRAVRLARTNAE
-606 AAIDRSLG
+606 AAINRSLG
-614 DPASRRVDQPFTQEL
+614 DPASRRIDHVAALEM

-638 AAHTLRLSRTATPEG
+638 AAHTLRLSSTVN
-653 LRPDGVTP
+653 LDGV
-661 ESVPPKLALDYVP
+661 PPSLN
-674 PALTELTAAIDSELA
+674 ELTAAIDSELE

-696 FGRVTVVREPLRA
+696 FGRRTVVRQPLRA
-709 LHREVAAAISA
+709 LHREVAAALPA
-720 DPVSQGALVVA
+720 DPAAPGALVVA

-746 VERAPS
+746 VERAPA

>member
-1 VDERLK
+1 
-7 GCGMSQA
+7 MSEA
-14 AAQYGSPIPP
+14 PADFGRPAPP
-24 RTWRWVRDEAL
+24 RTWRRVRDESL
-35 RFDPHGVRLVPSLL
+35 RFDRHGLRLGPSLR

-68 TGAAAAG
+68 AGAAAAG
-75 GALSVGIPSVAPT
+75 GALSVGIPSLAPT

-94 MLASTAAAM
+94 LLASTAAAM
-103 ALGTFVGSTTS
+103 ALGTFVGSATS
-114 RYAGL
+114 GYAGL

-125 LFTFVGGLLVAVEP
+125 LFAFVGGLLVAVEP

-166 KSAGLVLA
+166 KSAGLVAA
-174 GGLFQV
+174 GGLFQLLLV
-180 VLIAVFRRRPQ
+180 VVFRGRPQ
-191 VGRALDGLSRG
+191 VGRALAGLSRA
-202 YAALAGYA
+202 YAALATYA
-210 RVLDIARSSLPL
+210 ADLDIERSGLPV

-237 GAGTSSASDEARTS
+237 GAGASGAPDEACTS
-251 LIDEARRIRL
+251 LVDEARRIRL
-261 ELLSLASARAAAQG
+261 ELLSLGSARAAVQG

-287 DQLAPRLGVFFDHI
+287 DQLASRLGDFFGHV
-301 VDGLAHADVPGDL
+301 VDGLAHAGVPGDL
-314 DDALAEATD
+314 DDALAAAIEAT
-323 AIEDVR
+323 EDVR
-329 RTATAAPHAQLI
+329 LTAAAAPHSQLI

-361 LLPAAVE
+361 LLPPAVK
-368 VKRTP
+368 VKRTAP
-373 PSSAVRSATRISR
+373 TSAVRSATRISR
-386 RSAHDVEAI
+386 RGTQDAAVIA
-395 TERMQANLTWQSEAF
+395 ERMRANLTWQSDAF

-418 VVSAA
+418 VVSAS

-438 ALTAV
+438 TLTAV
-443 LILRPEFSI
+443 LVLRPEFSV
-452 TYTRGVAR
+452 TFTRGVGR

-482 WVLLPFVAVF
+482 WALVPFVGVF
-492 VWLSGAVFN
+492 VWMSGAVFN

-517 LLAGLDTD
+517 LLAGLDTN
-525 PVADARDRLIATV
+525 PVTDARDRLVATV
-538 LGSALALGAYA
+538 LGAMLALGVYA
-549 LAPTWGRRPVADAVA
+549 LWPTWGRRPVADAIA
-564 DLADSTHRYVSLVL
+564 DLADATHRYVGIVL
-578 RAVVDPAADTSAA
+578 RAVVDPAADASAA
-591 PAASRALRLARTNAE
+591 PAASRAVRLARTNAE

-614 DPASRRVDQPFTQEL
+614 DPASRRVDQTLTLEM
-629 LATFRRLAI
+629 LAAFRRLSI
-638 AAHTLRLSRTATPEG
+638 AAHTLRLSPIRT
-653 LRPDGVTP
+653 LDG
-661 ESVPPKLALDYVP
+661 VP
-674 PALTELTAAIDSELA
+674 PALKELIAAIDGELE

-696 FGRVTVVREPLRA
+696 FGRVTVVRQPLRA
-709 LHREVAAAISA
+709 LHREVAAALPGGA
-720 DPVSQGALVVA
+720 DALGTLVVA

-746 VERAPS
+746 VERMPPT